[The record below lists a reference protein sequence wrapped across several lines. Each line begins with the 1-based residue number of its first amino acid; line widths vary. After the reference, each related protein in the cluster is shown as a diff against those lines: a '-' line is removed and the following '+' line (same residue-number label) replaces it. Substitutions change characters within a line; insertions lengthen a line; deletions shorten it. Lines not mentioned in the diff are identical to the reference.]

1 MSVRGTPYALEI
13 NMKERNPDRRQKQ
26 NRAPSEEQRQ
36 VEEEKRAV
44 ANYKPKGGKDLVPPP
59 EPARPADG
67 ELGAGD

>member
-13 NMKERNPDRRQKQ
+13 NMKEQHPDRRKNRTCIPSDEQKQ
-26 NRAPSEEQRQ
+26 ADED
-36 VEEEKRAV
+36 KRAV
-44 ANYKPKGGKDLVPPP
+44 ANYKPKGGNDLVPPP